1 MTRARQTI
9 LFLGA
14 CTLVACGGDDDGII
28 IADSGP
34 TVDSAPD
41 LCGDYDETSD
51 ESNDAFAQFGAMG
64 TAETSGISFA
74 AGDTKTICG
83 VIDDTHH
90 DPESGV
96 IDIDAFD
103 FDVGAGAPIR
113 AILRAPDAGED
124 VQLLAVLQ
132 FVAAPDQVLSAGG
145 GGLVDGYALATSFQA
160 VEGTW
165 RLVVIAGSEAAPAG
179 PIEYELEIGNT
190 IPCDPAEGD
199 ADYAEARD
207 GTRSKRNDMA
217 TAMWGQGLTTAATT
231 VETDMPEPT
240 DLTLEADTPVKLTG
254 TAGRRAGADSYRDR
268 DTFEVTMGEG
278 VNEIDFR
285 VTWPDDAMADLD
297 ALAFVAG
304 MPERD
309 ITGTGAA
316 FGGTT
321 LDEIVT
327 TRVGSGAAL
336 WIWVGNYDD
345 GDPMLPMDY
354 DVTICPRSFT
364 P

>member
-1 MTRARQTI
+1 MTRARQTL

-14 CTLVACGGDDDGII
+14 CTLVACGGDDDDGII

-51 ESNDAFAQFGAMG
+51 ATNDAFAPFGATG
-64 TAETSGISFA
+64 TAETSTISFA

-83 VIDDTHH
+83 VIDETHY
-90 DPESGV
+90 DAESSV
-96 IDIDAFD
+96 VDVDAFD
-103 FDVGAGAPIR
+103 FEVGPGAPIR

-124 VQLLAVLQ
+124 VQILAVLQ
-132 FVAAPDQVLSAGG
+132 FVTPEQVLSAGG
-145 GGLVDGYALATSFQA
+145 GSLVDGYGLASSFQA

-165 RLVVIAGSEAAPAG
+165 RLVVIAGAGAAPSG

-190 IPCDPAEGD
+190 IPCDAAAGD
-199 ADYAEARD
+199 ADYDESKD
-207 GTRSKRNDMA
+207 GTKSKRNDMA

-231 VETDMPEPT
+231 VETDVPEPT
-240 DLTLEADTPVKLTG
+240 ALTLEADAPVHLTG
-254 TAGRRAGADSYRDR
+254 TAGRRTGADSYRDR
-268 DTFEVTMGEG
+268 DTFEVALGEG

-304 MPERD
+304 MPEQD

-327 TRVGSGAAL
+327 TRASGGSSL

-354 DVTICPRSFT
+354 DITICPRSFT

>member
-1 MTRARQTI
+1 MTRARQTL

-14 CTLVACGGDDDGII
+14 CTLIACGGDDDGII

-51 ESNDAFAQFGAMG
+51 ATNDAFGSFTG
-64 TAETSGISFA
+64 TAETSTISFA

-83 VIDDTHH
+83 VIDETHY
-90 DPESGV
+90 DSAQQV

-103 FDVGAGAPIR
+103 FEVGPGAPIR
-113 AILRAPDAGED
+113 AILRAPGAGED
-124 VQLLAVLQ
+124 VTLLAILQ
-132 FVAAPDQVLSAGG
+132 FVSPEGAVSAGG
-145 GGLVDGYALATSFQA
+145 GGLIDGYGLATSFQA

-165 RLVVIAGSEAAPAG
+165 RLVVAGLSAAELTA

-190 IPCDPAEGD
+190 IPCDAAEGD

-207 GTRSKRNDMA
+207 GAKSKRNDMA

-231 VETDMPEPT
+231 IETDMPEPT
-240 DLTLEADTPVKLTG
+240 ALTLEADTPVHLTG
-254 TAGRRAGADSYRDR
+254 IAGRRTGADSYRDR

-285 VTWPDDAMADLD
+285 VTWPDEAMADLD

-304 MPERD
+304 MPD
-309 ITGTGAA
+309 QDVSGGGAA

-327 TRVGSGAAL
+327 TRVGSGAGF

-345 GDPMLPMDY
+345 GTPTLPMDY
-354 DVTICPRSFT
+354 DITICPRSFT